1 MKDARQT
8 LKEVRPEA
16 IIYMNGQGLWPSML
30 RLMYIEFKHNWIKF
44 IRYPAE
50 SIVMVITFAAIF
62 LLLFLGVS
70 YMAGSSVL
78 PGERLDTII
87 VSYILFSLVL
97 LSVLSLGSEF
107 QTEANTGTLEQ
118 VFQSPFGAVKV
129 FFMRAFTGLIFK
141 AAIIGVCLLIILIIT
156 RRSLDISAGILPPV
170 LTVLLGAYGIGF
182 MIGGLA
188 VLFKRIQN
196 LLQLM
201 QFLLFFP
208 LMIAAETLEG
218 PWRILGYFIPM
229 SPGSWMLR
237 DLMARNA
244 PFDFTLLAIALLNG
258 LVYFF
263 LGVILFKWADRKARR
278 EGRLSGY

>member
-1 MKDARQT
+1 M
-8 LKEVRPEA
+8 LK
-16 IIYMNGQGLWPSML
+16 
-30 RLMYIEFKHNWIKF
+30 LMYIELKHNWIKF

-50 SIVMVITFAAIF
+50 AVVMVITFTAVF
-62 LLLFLGVS
+62 LLLFLGVR
-70 YMAGSSVL
+70 YMAGTSAL
-78 PGERLDTII
+78 LGEKLDTII

-129 FFMRAFTGLIFK
+129 YFMRAFTGLVFR
-141 AAIIGVCLLIILIIT
+141 AAIIILCLVIILAIT
-156 RRSLDISAGILPPV
+156 RRTLDISFGILPPV
-170 LTVLLGAYGIGF
+170 LTILLGAYGIGF
-182 MIGGLA
+182 IIGGLA

-208 LMIAAETLEG
+208 LMITVETWEG
-218 PWRILGYFIPM
+218 PGRLLGYFIPM

-237 DLMARNA
+237 DLMARSA
-244 PFDFTLLAIALLNG
+244 PFDVTLLAIAVLNG
-258 LVYFF
+258 LAYFF
-263 LGVILFKWADRKARR
+263 MGILVFRWAEKKARR